1 MREQDDMAYIEARL
15 PTHGE
20 YGLEIY
26 ANEPMKEGD
35 TFTHICQ
42 YLCSWLEKDFRA
54 QYGQVFDRED
64 MAFANQTLPL
74 SYTGKQLPP
83 LSYTGKQ
90 LPPLCYTGKQLP
102 PLSYTGKQPLLV
114 KLCVN
119 CLRLQ
124 ATCSFVAMDQ

>member
-1 MREQDDMAYIEARL
+1 MTSLAYVTVCTGVYGRCVTVREQDDMAYIEARL

-64 MAFANQTLPL
+64 MAYTNQTLPL
-74 SYTGKQLPP
+74 A
-83 LSYTGKQ
+83 LSYTGE
-90 LPPLCYTGKQLP
+90 
-102 PLSYTGKQPLLV
+102 
-114 KLCVN
+114 
-119 CLRLQ
+119 Q
-124 ATCSFVAMDQ
+124 AVDIHVSSVFFFCDVVHLA

>member
-64 MAFANQTLPL
+64 MAYTNQTLPL
-74 SYTGKQLPP
+74 A
-83 LSYTGKQ
+83 LSYTGEQ
-90 LPPLCYTGKQLP
+90 EQWT
-102 PLSYTGKQPLLV
+102 SSV
-114 KLCVN
+114 F
-119 CLRLQ
+119 LR
-124 ATCSFVAMDQ
+124 CSPFGLKHIHVRVGARRYMNVY